1 MAFTEDSYTLFSKVS
16 EPWLPAVHCSELF
29 GMLLLLSY
37 LTLWAPWTLQRAR
50 LPCASTFPRVCSD
63 SSLLSQGCHPTVSS
77 SFAPFLLSCK
87 QRNSVQSSQFVG
99 HSVSTGR
106 KSSSPPSHLLP
117 GRSGSSS
124 VFTSPMCTWCFQTS
138 SSKQGEEEK
147 LRETGAFLL
156 DRCHPILAPKSQRF
170 GGGFFFW
177 FVFGFLFKYTLCT
190 VLC

>member
-1 MAFTEDSYTLFSKVS
+1 
-16 EPWLPAVHCSELF
+16 
-29 GMLLLLSY
+29 MLLLLSY

-50 LPCASTFPRVCSD
+50 LPCASTSPRVCSD

-99 HSVSTGR
+99 PSVSTGR

-124 VFTSPMCTWCFQTS
+124 LFTSPICTCCSQTS

-170 GGGFFFW
+170 GGVFFSVCFWLFIQVYFMCSVVLISAVQQSDSVMHTCIFFKKYLFGCMGF
-177 FVFGFLFKYTLCT
+177 
-190 VLC
+190 